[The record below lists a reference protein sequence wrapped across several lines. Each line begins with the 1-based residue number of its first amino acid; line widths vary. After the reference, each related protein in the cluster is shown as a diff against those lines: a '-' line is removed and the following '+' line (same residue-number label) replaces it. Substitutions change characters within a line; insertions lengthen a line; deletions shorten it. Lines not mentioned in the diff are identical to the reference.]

1 MRVNKRELSERYRSY
16 QDEESILVRGA
27 VTVAF
32 DPIVV
37 FWRGTHVP
45 LSIVEN
51 EIYAHIFRRGR
62 IVIDELNQ
70 LLDAIGAKAA
80 TRSLVIGHIRRKF
93 LRMGACDP
101 FERLGKD
108 VIRLRVDADAA
119 GRTTPVIGLKGP
131 RYARVTS
138 PVE

>member
-1 MRVNKRELSERYRSY
+1 VNKRELDERYRSY
-16 QDEESILVRGA
+16 RDDESILVRGA

-37 FWRGTHVP
+37 FWKGAHVP
-45 LSIVEN
+45 LSMVEN

-62 IVIDELNQ
+62 IVVDELDK

-80 TRSLVIGHIRRKF
+80 TRSLLIGHIRQKF

-119 GRTTPVIGLKGP
+119 GRTAPVIGLKGP
-131 RYARVTS
+131 RYARITS

>member
-1 MRVNKRELSERYRSY
+1 MIQSS
-16 QDEESILVRGA
+16 
-27 VTVAF
+27 F
-32 DPIVV
+32 
-37 FWRGTHVP
+37 FWRGAHVP

-51 EIYAHIFRRGR
+51 EVYAHIFRRGR
-62 IVIDELNQ
+62 IVVGELDE

-80 TRSLVIGHIRRKF
+80 TRSLLIGHIRRKF

-119 GRTTPVIGLKGP
+119 GRTAPVIGIKGLS
-131 RYARVTS
+131 YAQVTS
-138 PVE
+138 PME